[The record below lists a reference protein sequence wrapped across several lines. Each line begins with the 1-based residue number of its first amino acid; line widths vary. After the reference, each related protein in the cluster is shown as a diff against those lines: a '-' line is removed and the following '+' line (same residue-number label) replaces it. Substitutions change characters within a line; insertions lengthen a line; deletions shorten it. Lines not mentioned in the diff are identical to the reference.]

1 MLMPAKVKHRK
12 QFRGKRRGI
21 ATKGNTLEFGEYGL
35 QSLENVW
42 LTARQIEAGR
52 IAINRFI
59 KRGGKLW
66 VRVFPF
72 KPVSKKPVEVRMG
85 KGKGD
90 PEFWVDVIRRGRI
103 IYELEGVNED
113 LAKEAMKLAKAKMP
127 MKTRFISRQQ
137 IGAGE

>member
-12 QFRGKRRGI
+12 VFRGKRRGI
-21 ATKGNTLEFGEYGL
+21 ATKGNILSFGDYGL
-35 QSLENVW
+35 QSLENCW

-66 VRVFPF
+66 IRVFPA

-90 PEFWVDVIRRGRI
+90 PEFWVDVIKRGRI
-103 IYELEGVNED
+103 LYELEGVSEDVANEAIR
-113 LAKEAMKLAKAKMP
+113 LALAKMP
-127 MKTRFISRQQ
+127 IKTRFISRHQ
-137 IGAGE
+137 A

>member
-12 QFRGKRRGI
+12 VFRGKRRGI
-21 ATKGNTLEFGEYGL
+21 ATKGNTLVFGDYGL
-35 QSLENVW
+35 QALENVW

-59 KRGGKLW
+59 NRGGKLW
-66 VRVFPF
+66 IRVFPWL
-72 KPVSKKPVEVRMG
+72 PVTKKPVEVRMG

-103 IYELEGVNED
+103 IYELEGVTEEN
-113 LAKEAMKLAKAKMP
+113 AREAMRLAQAKMP
-127 MKTRFISRQQ
+127 LKTRFISRDQV
-137 IGAGE
+137 GAV

>member
-12 QFRGKRRGI
+12 VFRGKRRGI
-21 ATKGNTLEFGEYGL
+21 ATKGNTLVFGDYGL
-35 QSLENVW
+35 QALENVW

-66 VRVFPF
+66 IRVFPWL
-72 KPVSKKPVEVRMG
+72 PVTKKPVEVRMG

-103 IYELEGVNED
+103 IYELEGVAEET
-113 LAKEAMKLAKAKMP
+113 AREAMRLAQAKMP
-127 MKTRFISRQQ
+127 LKTRFISRHQV
-137 IGAGE
+137 GAV

>member
-12 QFRGKRRGI
+12 VFRGKRRGI
-21 ATKGNTLEFGEYGL
+21 ATKGNTLVFGDYGL
-35 QSLENVW
+35 QALENVW

-66 VRVFPF
+66 IRVFPWL
-72 KPVSKKPVEVRMG
+72 PVTKKPVEVRMG

-103 IYELEGVNED
+103 IYELEGVTEET
-113 LAKEAMKLAKAKMP
+113 AREAMRLAQAKMP
-127 MKTRFISRQQ
+127 LKTRFISRHQV
-137 IGAGE
+137 GAV